1 MNIVVAVGW
10 RSLDREQVWRLGDR
24 YKMKISVLAM
34 LYMKSQESM
43 SSRPLHISPCS
54 SREKSEMEEI
64 IWESL
69 ECR

>member
-1 MNIVVAVGW
+1 MNIVAAVGW

-64 IWESL
+64 IWESQV
-69 ECR
+69 